1 MIHQHNNSEEEIKFL
16 NKLRHFLPAQ
26 APLKDFIHH
35 NSLHAFQDKTFFRA
49 LHEASEIFGY
59 RTYLSLAEF
68 REYFNKGRISKKIID
83 KIIADKWI
91 GFANSEVMYKLLIE
105 DYNESTEP
113 RIGRLRDH
121 WKIKL
126 HFDIDGAVHP
136 LLFRILC
143 SYTDQG
149 ISAWPFPYN
158 ENGLIESIRDL
169 EQDNLSSLFN
179 TKLARDLLFDKAQTI
194 TKLLTLLVGDE
205 LLFEHY
211 IFDQQFAHQ
220 GWSGM
225 VSNLENNQAAILE
238 QRTITLADLIKL
250 ELLLEIDA
258 LEDHYK
264 GDWKPLSS
272 YLKEKPQQLFSEIK
286 KTELSLIYET
296 WQLAYEWTYYD
307 QVLCGIAKQH
317 NIKTAP
323 AKKSFQA
330 LFCIDDREGSL
341 RRYIEHIDIESE
353 TFGTAGFFNVEFY
366 FKPVSGK
373 FYTKL
378 CPAPVNPK
386 YLIKE
391 IGSKH
396 RNDREI
402 HFNKQSSG
410 LFSGW
415 IITQTLGFWSA
426 IKLFAII
433 FQPSFSPATAS
444 SLKHM
449 DKNSKLLIVNKN
461 GEQENGLQIGFKIE
475 EMADRIENLFKTIGL
490 TQNFSRIIY
499 LVGHGSSSV
508 NNPHYSAYDCGA
520 CSGKPGS
527 VNARVFSYMAN
538 LKEVR
543 QKLSERGI
551 EIPDQTRF
559 LGALHDTT
567 RDEIVFYDEDLLD
580 LDQLTLHKANVETFN
595 KALAL
600 NAKERSRRFSKI
612 NTKQKPEVILEQ
624 VKKRSVTIFE
634 PRPEL
639 NHATNALCVV
649 GSRNFTRDIFLDRR
663 SFFNSYDCSSDL
675 NGDLLFGI
683 LKAVAP
689 VCGGINLEY
698 YFSRV
703 DNQKLGAGSKLPHNI
718 MGLIGVANGT
728 EGDLRPGLPKQMI
741 EVHEPLRLLVVVEQT
756 PEIVLSAIKRNEPT
770 YEWFLNEWIN
780 LVCVHPITNE
790 LSLFRNGKF
799 ELYQLINNSIPEVSD
814 LNKIIEESDDHLPV
828 MILKS

>member
-1 MIHQHNNSEEEIKFL
+1 MINQHNNSTEEVKFL

-35 NSLHAFQDKTFFRA
+35 NSLHAFQTKNFFDA
-49 LHEASEIFGY
+49 LNEASEIFGY
-59 RTYLSLAEF
+59 RTYLSLAEYRQF
-68 REYFNKGRISKKIID
+68 FNNGRISKKIIN
-83 KIIADKWI
+83 KIITDKWK
-91 GFANSEVMYKLLIE
+91 GSANSDVMHKLLIK

-113 RIGRLRDH
+113 RIGRLRDN
-121 WKIKL
+121 WKSKL

-158 ENGLIESIRDL
+158 ENGLLESIRDL
-169 EQDNLSSLFN
+169 EQDNLSSIFN
-179 TKLARDLLFDKAQTI
+179 TKFARRLLFDKSQTLS
-194 TKLLTLLVGDE
+194 TLLKILVGDE
-205 LLFEHY
+205 HLFEQY
-211 IFDQQFAHQ
+211 VFDQQFAHH

-225 VSNLENNQAAILE
+225 VSNLENNQTAILE
-238 QRTITLADLIKL
+238 QRTISLADLIKL

-264 GDWKPLSS
+264 GEWKPLSF
-272 YLKEKPQQLFSEIK
+272 YITEKIQELFSEIR
-286 KTELSLIYET
+286 KTELSLVYET
-296 WQLAYEWTYYD
+296 WQLAFEWSYYD
-307 QVLCGIAKQH
+307 QVLFGIANQH
-317 NIKTAP
+317 RIKRESVR
-323 AKKSFQA
+323 KSFQA

-341 RRYIEHIDIESE
+341 RRYIEYIDVNCE
-353 TFGTAGFFNVEFY
+353 TFGTAGFFNIEFY

-386 YLIKE
+386 FLIKE
-391 IGSKH
+391 IGSMH
-396 RNDREI
+396 RNDKEI
-402 HFNKQSSG
+402 LFNKQSSG

-415 IITQTLGFWSA
+415 IIAQTLGFWSA
-426 IKLFAII
+426 VKLFANI

-449 DKNSKLLIVNKN
+449 NKNAKLLILNKN

-475 EMADRIENLFKTIGL
+475 EMVDRIENLFRTIGL
-490 TQNFSRIIY
+490 TQNFSSIIY
-499 LVGHGSSSV
+499 LIGHGSSSV

-543 QKLSERGI
+543 HKLSERGI
-551 EIPDQTRF
+551 CIPEETKF

-567 RDEIVFYDEDLLD
+567 RDEIVFYDENSLD
-580 LDQLTLHKANVETFN
+580 ENQSSLHQVNIENFR
-595 KALAL
+595 KALAQ
-600 NAKERSRRFSKI
+600 NAKERSRRFSTI

-639 NHATNALCVV
+639 NHATNAVCVV
-649 GSRNFTRDIFLDRR
+649 GSRDFTRDIFLDRR
-663 SFFNSYDCSSDL
+663 SFFNSYDYTSDL

-703 DNQKLGAGSKLPHNI
+703 DNQKLGAGSKLPHNV

-741 EVHEPLRLLVVVEQT
+741 EIHEPLRLLVVVEQN
-756 PEIVLSAIKRNEPT
+756 PDIVLSAIKRNELT
-770 YEWFLNEWIN
+770 YEWFLNNWIN
-780 LVCVHPITNE
+780 LVCVHPVSNE
-790 LSLFRNGKF
+790 LFLFENGKF
-799 ELYQLINNSIPEVSD
+799 DLYNLITNSIPEVTD
-814 LNKIIEESDDHLPV
+814 LNNVIEESDDSLPV